1 MFSKLIIYNLTGSR
15 SRTKSVVFLQ
25 ANLLVVDLITTLTK
39 LSSLGQQINY
49 EAYTYPVQKIELSKL
64 KL

>member
-1 MFSKLIIYNLTGSR
+1 MLVLSFAADCFSDLIEHLIL
-15 SRTKSVVFLQ
+15 LQ
-25 ANLLVVDLITTLTK
+25 VDLITALTK

-49 EAYTYPVQKIELSKL
+49 EAYSYPVQKVDFSKL